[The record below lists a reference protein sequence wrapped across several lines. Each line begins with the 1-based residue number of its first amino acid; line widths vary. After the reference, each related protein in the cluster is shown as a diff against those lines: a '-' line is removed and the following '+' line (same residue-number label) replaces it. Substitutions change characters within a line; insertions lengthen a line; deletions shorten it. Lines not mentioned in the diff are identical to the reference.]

1 MKKVICIVLSLV
13 ATTILG
19 AGIFAFN
26 INSKVVN
33 EAEKYILTEK
43 DLLDQKYDCI
53 LILGASV
60 RSDGTPSPM
69 LRDRLD
75 QGILLYFDG
84 LANKILMSGDHA
96 EDNYDE
102 VNTMKKYAINSGI
115 ESSDIFM
122 DHAGLNTYD
131 SMYRLKNVFGAN
143 RVIIVTQEYHLY
155 RAVYIARKLGLDAYG
170 VASDPREYS
179 GQFYRDIREI
189 LARIKDYFKV
199 QIEPESTY
207 TGEPIPV
214 LGDGD
219 VTNDKK
225 N

>member
-1 MKKVICIVLSLV
+1 MKKILKILFSLII
-13 ATTILG
+13 AFSMCFI
-19 AGIFAFN
+19 IFALY
-26 INSKVVN
+26 INLKVINESK
-33 EAEKYILTEK
+33 EFILTEN
-43 DLLDQKYDCI
+43 DLLNKKFDCI

-84 LANKILMSGDHA
+84 VSNKILMSGDHA
-96 EDNYDE
+96 YDNYDE
-102 VNTMKKYAINSGI
+102 VNTMKKYAINSRVP
-115 ESSDIFM
+115 SSDIFL

-131 SMYRLKNVFGAN
+131 SMYRLKYVYG
-143 RVIIVTQEYHLY
+143 VDKVVIVTQEYHLY
-155 RAVYIARKLGLDAYG
+155 RAVYIARKLGLNAYG

-179 GQFYRDIREI
+179 GQIYRDIREI
-189 LARIKDYFKV
+189 LARLKDYFKV

-219 VTNDKK
+219 VTNDK
-225 N
+225 

>member
-1 MKKVICIVLSLV
+1 MKKKLRILLSLII
-13 ATTILG
+13 TISMCFIIVTLY
-19 AGIFAFN
+19 
-26 INSKVVN
+26 INLKVIN
-33 EAEKYILTEK
+33 EVKEYILTEEK
-43 DLLDQKYDCI
+43 LLNKKFDCI

-84 LANKILMSGDHA
+84 ISNKILMSGDHA
-96 EDNYDE
+96 HDNYDE
-102 VNTMKKYAINSGI
+102 VNAMKNYAINSKVP
-115 ESSDIFM
+115 SSDIFM

-131 SMYRLKNVFGAN
+131 SMYRLKNVYG
-143 RVIIVTQEYHLY
+143 VDKVVIVTQEYHLY
-155 RAVYIARKLGLDAYG
+155 RAIYIARKLGLNAYG
-170 VASDPREYS
+170 VASNPREYS
-179 GQFYRDIREI
+179 GQIYRDIREI
-189 LARIKDYFKV
+189 LARMKDYFKV

-207 TGEPIPV
+207 TGDLIPV

-225 N
+225 D

>member
-1 MKKVICIVLSLV
+1 MKKIIGIILSLIV
-13 ATTILG
+13 ILCLG

-26 INSKVVN
+26 INSKVIK
-33 EAEKYILTEK
+33 ETQKYILKDK
-43 DLLDQKYDCI
+43 DLLSHKFDCI

-60 RSDGTPSPM
+60 RSNGTPSPM

-84 LANKILMSGDHA
+84 LANKVLMSGDHA

-115 ESSDIFM
+115 PSSDVFM

-131 SMYRLKNVFGAN
+131 SMYRLKYVFGAN
-143 RVIIVTQEYHLY
+143 KVVIVTQEYHLY

-179 GQFYRDIREI
+179 GQTYRDIREI
-189 LARIKDYFKV
+189 LARVKDYFKV

-225 N
+225 D

>member
-1 MKKVICIVLSLV
+1 MKKAIGIILSLIIIIVLCS
-13 ATTILG
+13 
-19 AGIFAFN
+19 GIFIFY
-26 INSKVVN
+26 INLKVIN
-33 EAEKYILTEK
+33 EANKYILEEK
-43 DLLDQKYDCI
+43 DLLNDKYDCI
-53 LILGASV
+53 LVLGASV

-84 LANKILMSGDHA
+84 LTNKLLMSGDHS

-102 VNTMKKYAINSGI
+102 VNTMKKYAINSGVK
-115 ESSDIFM
+115 SSDIFM

-143 RVIIVTQEYHLY
+143 KVVIVTQEYHLY

-179 GQFYRDIREI
+179 GQTYRDIREI
-189 LARIKDYFKV
+189 LARVKDYFKV

-225 N
+225 D